1 MEWILCIVGFFVGAI
16 VAYLIAER
24 RCRERI
30 GSLQTNVALAEQR
43 ATELSNRLGE
53 QRELL
58 NETETKFREAFA
70 SLSADALAKNSA
82 SNRTACFANSSAR
95 SRKLSERS
103 TCKPINSSP
112 PFVVRR
118 RAGNGA
124 KSP

>member
-43 ATELSNRLGE
+43 ASELSNRINE

-58 NETETKFREAFA
+58 NETETKFREEFA
-70 SLSADALAKNSA
+70 SLSADAL
-82 SNRTACFANSSAR
+82 
-95 SRKLSERS
+95 
-103 TCKPINSSP
+103 
-112 PFVVRR
+112 
-118 RAGNGA
+118 
-124 KSP
+124 